1 MKTFSLELLSATEQQ
16 RIDGVIS
23 FVGEDASGSFGI
35 LAGHMRTMTALV
47 FGLARFRRGGKG
59 WQYLALPGGLL
70 YFFDNQLQICA
81 RRYLIDSDY
90 ERISGLLQQQLLA
103 EERDL
108 HAMKESLRRMEE
120 SILRRLWEV
129 GRQSPGA
136 NNT

>member
-1 MKTFSLELLSATEQQ
+1 MSATEQR
-16 RIDGVIS
+16 RIDGVTS

-47 FGLARFRRGGKG
+47 FGLARFRRVEEG

-70 YFFDNQLQICA
+70 YFLDDQLQICA

-108 HAMKESLRRMEE
+108 HEMKESLRRMEE

-129 GRQSPGA
+129 GRQSPGR
-136 NNT
+136 